1 MLRTSFSL
9 RQQLQKAVA
18 SFKAADL
25 KKELAPNPPPL
36 RQMDNVVFG
45 SYFTPHMMTIDFE
58 NGKWHAPEIKP
69 FQDFSLSPQS
79 AVLHYA
85 MTCFEGMKA
94 YADAKDIERVAAG
107 ETLTQQRVRLFR
119 PMKNIERFQTSMARL
134 CFPPFDKEEFQQL
147 LDEYVRTEASYVPK
161 KMGYSLYLR
170 PTAMGIGRTLS
181 AAPSNIVRVF
191 VIASPVGPYYA
202 TAGKDGG
209 VCDAPAVKLLVEE
222 AERRAWPG
230 GTGAIKLGLNYGI
243 SMHAQA
249 KAQQKGY
256 SQVLWLGPNRE
267 VQEAGSMNFLVL
279 WHNKQTGEL
288 ELNTAPLDG
297 STLPGITRDSVI
309 QLAKSWGYKV
319 KEEAYTIEDM
329 IDAIADGRMVECFGC
344 GTAAVITPVS
354 GLHYRD
360 ADFTC
365 PTPKDGGL
373 AGRLLRELLDIQY
386 GQKVHEWSHLVET
399 LPAK

>member
-1 MLRTSFSL
+1 MLRVSFSL
-9 RQQLQKAVA
+9 RQSLQKAAA

-25 KKELAPNPPPL
+25 RKDLTPTPPPL
-36 RQMDNVVFG
+36 RPLDNVVFG
-45 SYFTPHMMTIDFE
+45 SYFTPHMMTIDFAD
-58 NGKWHAPEIKP
+58 GKWHAPEIKP
-69 FQDFSLSPQS
+69 FQNFSLPPQS
-79 AVLHYA
+79 SVLHYA

-94 YADAKDIERVAAG
+94 YADAADIERVAAG
-107 ETLTQQRVRLFR
+107 ETLTRQRVRLFR
-119 PMKNIERFQTSMARL
+119 PDKNIQRLQRSMARL
-134 CFPPFDKEEFQQL
+134 CFPSFDQDEFQQL

-181 AAPSNIVRVF
+181 AAPSNMVRLF

-222 AERRAWPG
+222 SDRRAWPG

-249 KAQQKGY
+249 KAQSMGY
-256 SQVLWLGPNRE
+256 NQVLWLGPNCE

-279 WHNKQTGEL
+279 WRNKATNEL
-288 ELNTAPLDG
+288 ELVTAPLDG

-309 QLAKSWGYKV
+309 SLARGWGYKV
-319 KEEAYTIEDM
+319 KEEAYTIDDM
-329 IDAIADGRMVECFGC
+329 ITALVEGRLVECFGC
-344 GTAAVITPVS
+344 GTAAVITPVAE
-354 GLHYRD
+354 LHYKIT
-360 ADFTC
+360 DFTL

-373 AGRLLRELLDIQY
+373 AGRLLRELLAIQY
-386 GQKVHEWSHLVET
+386 GQKLHEWSHLVET
-399 LPAK
+399 VPTK